1 MKYQTKK
8 MNFDNTESTTYTGI
22 NLSLIFIG
30 DNLNKDLE
38 KRFSAYLTYISFHYG
53 ENEDNEE
60 ENE

>member
-1 MKYQTKK
+1 

-22 NLSLIFIG
+22 NLSFLFID

-38 KRFSAYLTYISFHYG
+38 KRFSDYLDNIYFHY
-53 ENEDNEE
+53 E

>member
-1 MKYQTKK
+1 

-22 NLSLIFIG
+22 NLSIIFID

-38 KRFSAYLTYISFHYG
+38 KRFSAYLAYISFHYG